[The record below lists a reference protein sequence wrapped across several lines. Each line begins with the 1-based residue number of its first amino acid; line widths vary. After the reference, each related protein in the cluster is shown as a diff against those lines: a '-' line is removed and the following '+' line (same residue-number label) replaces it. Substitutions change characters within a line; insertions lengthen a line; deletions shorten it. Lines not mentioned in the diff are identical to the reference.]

1 MGNIKKKR
9 NERIGG
15 LIKILSDQPNKVITL
30 NYFCELFVAAKSTIS
45 EDIVIAKSILEDF
58 QLGTIQTITGALG
71 GVKYTPVVNKEKTIE
86 FLQDICNKLGKED
99 RLIPGGFI
107 YMTDIIYSPNIA
119 TKIGEILATQFYHKD
134 INYVLT
140 METKGI
146 PIALMTGKAL
156 GVPLV
161 IVRRDSRVTEGSTVS
176 INYVSGSSNR
186 IQNMS
191 LSRRALP
198 KDSRV
203 LIIDDFMKAGGTAK
217 GMMDLMDE
225 FECKVE
231 GIGVLVATD
240 QPEIKVVDNYVSLL
254 HLREVDIKN
263 KKIHIAPNLNLK

>member
-1 MGNIKKKR
+1 MGKVKKKR
-9 NERIGG
+9 NERIGA

-30 NYFCELFVAAKSTIS
+30 NYFCEIFSAAKSTIS
-45 EDIVIAKSILEDF
+45 EDIVIAKDILEDL

-71 GVKYTPVVNKEKTIE
+71 GVKYIPLIDKERAIE
-86 FLQDICNKLGKED
+86 FLQDICNKLEKWE

-107 YMTDIIYSPNIA
+107 YMTDIIYSPNVVA
-119 TKIGEILATQFYHKD
+119 KIGEILATQFFDKD
-134 INYVLT
+134 IDYVLT

-161 IVRRDSRVTEGSTVS
+161 IIRRDSRVTEGSTVS

-186 IQNMS
+186 IQNMY

-198 KDSRV
+198 KEAGV

-217 GMMDLMDE
+217 GMMDLMEE
-225 FECKVE
+225 FECRVE

-240 QPEIKVVDNYVSLL
+240 EPEVKVVDKYVSLL
-254 HLREVDIKN
+254 HLREVDTIN

>member
-1 MGNIKKKR
+1 MNIGWNR
-9 NERIGG
+9 AV
-15 LIKILSDQPNKVITL
+15 S
-30 NYFCELFVAAKSTIS
+30 
-45 EDIVIAKSILEDF
+45 
-58 QLGTIQTITGALG
+58 
-71 GVKYTPVVNKEKTIE
+71 YTH
-86 FLQDICNKLGKED
+86 LICNKLGKED

-254 HLREVDIKN
+254 QMCIRDREWTFSLSPFAN
-263 KKIHIAPNLNLK
+263 K